1 MTETYPDVEGGCR
14 TWLRTLP
21 AVTSVVDQRVWFA
34 VPDDADED
42 DYPLVLVQRVG
53 GGDDPSEAVVDQ
65 CMLQLTVV
73 GARRGK
79 AVAAA
84 LALTLR
90 AELKAIRAATAW
102 GSDVVCHRASV
113 ESMIPTIDPGDSRP
127 RYNLTVMTVATSGSL
142 SGDTYLV
149 TETPDYL
156 VL

>member
-73 GARRGK
+73 GERRGK
-79 AVAAA
+79 AAAA
-84 LALTLR
+84 SLALAIR
-90 AELKAIRAATAW
+90 GQFKAIRGPVAW
-102 GSDVVCHRASV
+102 GTGVTCWRATV

-127 RYNLTVMTVATSGSL
+127 RYNLTVA
-142 SGDTYLV
+142 V
-149 TETPDYL
+149 TAVST
-156 VL
+156 